1 MRSIRFYWLRL
12 YIAFLHFFQR
22 WDRTTLPIEFNRTRW
37 RWNPVNFVRQR
48 HGADIYYFELNAFWL
63 LCYAVELAN
72 INELGGELAFRDL
85 FLADDLESEGL
96 QMLLGVSLVYV
107 AERGLS
113 VYFIILRLKYDV
125 HLIFRI
131 LQQAALIW
139 KHLQYL
145 RHHV

>member
-1 MRSIRFYWLRL
+1 M
-12 YIAFLHFFQR
+12 
-22 WDRTTLPIEFNRTRW
+22 
-37 RWNPVNFVRQR
+37 NFVRQR

-113 VYFIILRLKYDV
+113 VHFIILRLKYDV

-139 KHLQYL
+139 KHLQNF